1 MADPQP
7 LLGGPPR
14 ARTRTRGITGSGL
27 QAARAEPTRLSDVTH
42 ADAVGL
48 VLARPVR
55 LLGIE
60 PFFAELISG
69 VEERLSTEG
78 RSLLLHVVPDHD
90 AEIAAYRRWASGG
103 VDAVVVVNLAL
114 VDKRLEVLAELGI
127 PTVVV
132 GGPTPDLPVANVW
145 IDNGRAMR
153 DAVGHLAALGHERLA
168 RVSGPASLA
177 HTQAR
182 TDAFLT
188 ECERLGV
195 QGVVV
200 EGDYLED
207 SGTRATRSLLGRGT
221 PPSAIVYDNDVMAIA
236 GLQVAAE
243 MGVPVPERL
252 SLLAWDDSAL
262 CRLAHPPL
270 SAMSLDVHAMGV
282 QVADCVLNVLADGP
296 ARSYHAP
303 LPRLVARGSTAP
315 APR

>member
-1 MADPQP
+1 MRSGTAPP
-7 LLGGPPR
+7 APVGPVP
-14 ARTRTRGITGSGL
+14 
-27 QAARAEPTRLSDVTH
+27 AARLSTVTH

-48 VLARPVR
+48 VLARPAR

-69 VEERLSTEG
+69 IEERLSTEG
-78 RSLLLHVVPDHD
+78 RSLLLHVVPDHE

-103 VDAVVVVNLAL
+103 VDAVVVVNVAL
-114 VDKRLEVLAELGI
+114 VDQRLEVLAELGI

-132 GGPTPDLPVANVW
+132 GGPTRDLPFSHVW
-145 IDNGRAMR
+145 IDNARAMR
-153 DAVGHLAALGHERLA
+153 DAVAHLAALGHERLA
-168 RVSGPASLA
+168 RVSGPATLA

-182 TDAFLT
+182 TDAFVA

-200 EGDYLED
+200 EGDYLEE
-207 SGTRATRSLLGRGT
+207 SGTRATRSLLGRGS
-221 PPSAIVYDNDVMAIA
+221 PPSAIVYDNDVMAVA
-236 GLQVAAE
+236 GLQVAGE

-270 SAMSLDVHAMGV
+270 SAMSLDVHAMGG
-282 QVADCVLNVLADGP
+282 QVADCVLDVLADGP
-296 ARSYHAP
+296 VRSYTAP
-303 LPRLVARGSTAP
+303 LPRLVSRGSTAP
-315 APR
+315 ASR